1 MSRSYKKP
9 IIKDKGMTT
18 HEYWSVIR
26 SKWKQLIKK
35 DPETVLPSPKSIHDD
50 YTYSDWKFEINKDHK
65 DYKKYL
71 RK

>member
-18 HEYWSVIR
+18 HEYWSAIR

-35 DPETVLPSPKSIHDD
+35 DPESILPDPKSIHDD
-50 YTYSDWKFEINKDHK
+50 FTYSDWKFRFYKDHK
-65 DYKKYL
+65 DYEKFS